1 MRRITVPVRIALTAA
16 LAAGAVLAVG
26 CGAST
31 TAPRTPIVA
40 NVARSPLDVPP
51 PITRRTPGRIHV
63 HLVMRE
69 VVAELAHGER
79 YLFWTYTLPGQPP
92 AVPGPMIRVMA
103 GDTVVLTLTNDSHN
117 VEPHG
122 VDFHAVI
129 GPGGGTE
136 MVEVEPGQTRTFT
149 FTVRRPGAYVYH
161 CGAEGKPWEHV
172 AHGMY
177 GLIEV
182 DPPGGLPQGYR
193 EYYVGQ
199 SDWYVSS
206 STRDDGPVSY
216 HDLDDAKAEAST
228 PDRVTFNGNVAAL
241 ASPALYGE
249 TMDIHPG
256 QKVRI
261 FFVNGGPNLVSSF
274 HVIGE
279 IFDRVYPDDRKNA
292 LRNEET
298 ALVPPGS
305 ASVFELTAGAPGMYP
320 LVDHA
325 LWHAAEGAE
334 GLITVTQAES

>member
-1 MRRITVPVRIALTAA
+1 LTRAALALTALVA
-16 LAAGAVLAVG
+16 AIAAG
-26 CGAST
+26 CGTSRVAT
-31 TAPRTPIVA
+31 TPVAP
-40 NVARSPLDVPP
+40 NVARSPLAVPP
-51 PITRRTPGRIHV
+51 PITRTTPRRVHV
-63 HLVMRE
+63 HLVAKE
-69 VVAELAHGER
+69 VVAELAHGQR
-79 YLFWTYTLPGQPP
+79 YLFWTYALRGRPA

-103 GDTVVLTLTNDSHN
+103 GDTIVLSLTNDSN
-117 VEPHG
+117 DLEPHG
-122 VDFHAVI
+122 VDFHAAI
-129 GPGGGTE
+129 GPGGGTN

-172 AHGMY
+172 SHGMF

-182 DPPGGLPQGYR
+182 DPKGGLPRGYR

-199 SDWYVSS
+199 SEWYVTD
-206 STRDDGPVSY
+206 STRHDGLISY
-216 HDLDDAKAEAST
+216 HDLDDAKAEAAT
-228 PDRVTFNGNVAAL
+228 PDRVTFNGNAAPL
-241 ASPALYGE
+241 SIDVRP
-249 TMDIHPG
+249 H

-279 IFDRVYPDDRKNA
+279 IFDRVYPDDRREA

-334 GLITVTQAES
+334 GLMTVSPAEQS

>member
-1 MRRITVPVRIALTAA
+1 VRNLITAA
-16 LAAGAVLAVG
+16 LAITALMAAG

-31 TAPRTPIVA
+31 TAGTTPIVA
-40 NVARSPLDVPP
+40 NVARSPLEVPP
-51 PITRRTPGRIHV
+51 PITRRTPERVHV
-63 HLVMRE
+63 HLIMRE

-79 YLFWTYTLPGQPP
+79 YLFWTYTLPGRPP

-103 GDTVVLTLTNDSHN
+103 GDTVVLTLTNDSRN
-117 VEPHG
+117 KEPHG

-136 MVEVEPGQTRTFT
+136 MVEVEPGKTRTFT
-149 FTVRRPGAYVYH
+149 FTVHRPGAYVYH

-172 AHGMY
+172 SHGMY

-182 DPPGGLPQGYR
+182 DPPGGLPRGYR
-193 EYYVGQ
+193 EFYVGQ
-199 SDWYVSS
+199 NEWYVSS
-206 STRDDGPVSY
+206 STRNDGPVSF

-228 PDRVTFNGNVAAL
+228 PDHVTFNGNATAL
-241 ASPALYGE
+241 ASPSVYGDA
-249 TMDIHPG
+249 MDVHPG

-261 FFVNGGPNLVSSF
+261 FFVNGGPNLASSF

-279 IFDRVYPDDRKNA
+279 IFDRVYPDDRQNA
-292 LRNEET
+292 FRNEET
-298 ALVPPGS
+298 SLVPPGS

-334 GLITVTQAES
+334 GLLTVTPAES

>member
-1 MRRITVPVRIALTAA
+1 MGLLGLLG
-16 LAAGAVLAVG
+16 LAAAG
-26 CGAST
+26 CGGSSPGSLPLVAS
-31 TAPRTPIVA
+31 
-40 NVARSPLDVPP
+40 VARSPLDVPP
-51 PITRRTPGRIHV
+51 PISRRTPERVHV
-63 HLVMRE
+63 HLVVRE

-92 AVPGPMIRVMA
+92 AVPGPMIRVIA
-103 GDTVVLTLTNDSHN
+103 GDTIVLTLTNDSRDL
-117 VEPHG
+117 EPHG
-122 VDFHAVI
+122 VDFHAAI

-136 MVEVEPGQTRTFT
+136 MVEVEPGKSRTFT
-149 FTVRRPGAYVYH
+149 FTVHRPGAYVYH

-172 AHGMY
+172 SHGMY
-177 GLIEV
+177 GLIQV
-182 DPPGGLPQGYR
+182 DPAGGLPRGYR
-193 EYYVGQ
+193 EFYVGQ
-199 SDWYVSS
+199 SEWYVSS
-206 STRDDGPVSY
+206 STGDDGPVSY
-216 HDLDDAKAEAST
+216 HELDDAKAEAST
-228 PDRVTFNGNVAAL
+228 PDRVTFNGNAAAL
-241 ASPALYGE
+241 ASPSLYG
-249 TMDIHPG
+249 DALDVHPR

-279 IFDRVYPDDRKNA
+279 IFDRVYPDDSRNA

-334 GLITVTQAES
+334 GLISVMPAES